1 MRDQG
6 QEGLL
11 ITGRFGTGKSTVLEE
26 IAAVLEDRGAP
37 FAAIDLDWLA
47 WFDVP
52 GGAAEHEMLVRNLA
66 SVVGNYLAEGV
77 RWFVFARALRDRAEP
92 ESLRSIL
99 PFPLHVVGLT
109 VPRTE
114 VERRLGSDPTTGSPG
129 SPGVGHVAG
138 RRTGGRRRV
147 ERRPGP
153 PGGGGR
159 PGQDRL
165 DVPGLAG
172 RSAGRPG
179 TSSGVALVFPVRRC
193 RLG

>member
-26 IAAVLEDRGAP
+26 VAVVLEDRGVP

-77 RWFVFARALRDRAEP
+77 RWFVFARALRDCAEP

-114 VERRLGSDPTTGSPG
+114 VERRLGSDPTTGRARDLRESATSQSEG
-129 SPGVGHVAG
+129 L
-138 RRTGGRRRV
+138 
-147 ERRPGP
+147 E
-153 PGGGGR
+153 
-159 PGQDRL
+159 
-165 DVPGLAG
+165 DVVVSNDG
-172 RSAGRPG
+172 
-179 TSSGVALVFPVRRC
+179 PVRRVAEDVLA
-193 RLG
+193 RIGWTSPA